1 MIGIQ
6 SNWDDSE
13 KTVIRMYI
21 GDYWDW
27 DDLNAAMDEIGA
39 MMSEVSHQVDV
50 ITVMRPTTPL
60 PEGNAMYNIRNAILR
75 LPINAGI
82 HVMVGGDILTNRSL
96 RMLSHSYTCMTG
108 RLIQTTTLGEAYRTI
123 ARNRPEIY
131 ETFDVVA

>member
-27 DDLNAAMDEIGA
+27 DNLNAAMDDIGA

-75 LPINAGI
+75 LPLNAGI

-108 RLIQTTTLGEAYRTI
+108 RFIQTNTLGEA
-123 ARNRPEIY
+123 
-131 ETFDVVA
+131 